1 MPSHTNIFSSE
12 QLAALNLLPEVLDAK
27 EKLSFSNVQYFT
39 TPNTSAI
46 RSILKTRLGL
56 DTSSVSQ
63 IPMRWMKGDT
73 APHVDSG
80 TRKFENTYL
89 IYLNNSPGNLVLGNT
104 SNPITANTAYV
115 FNQGV
120 SHKTVGTGTSPRLL
134 IGPINEF
141 IEPVGG
147 L

>member
-1 MPSHTNIFSSE
+1 MSSYTSIFSSE
-12 QLAALNLLPEVLDAK
+12 QLVALNLLPEVIDAK
-27 EKLSFSNVQYFT
+27 KKLSVSNVQYFT
-39 TPNTSAI
+39 TLNTSAI

-73 APHVDSG
+73 APHIDSA
-80 TRKFENTYL
+80 TRIFENTYL
-89 IYLNNSPGNLVLGNT
+89 IYLNDSPGELVIGDT
-104 SNPITANTAYV
+104 SHPISANTAYV
-115 FNQGV
+115 FSKGI
-120 SHKTVGTGTSPRLL
+120 SHKTIGTGTSPRLL